1 MKLEI
6 RDAAFSYV
14 KERTIF
20 SGLDLDLEDGR
31 VMAVLGPNGS
41 GKTTFLR
48 CVMGMLYFTQGSCR
62 LNGEETRTM
71 PAREFWK
78 LVSYVPQ
85 QRSAQQNAYT
95 VLESVL
101 LGRSGGMR
109 MFARPGAADVK
120 AAERV
125 MEELK
130 ISHLKNR
137 ECRTLSGGEFQMTLI
152 ARALVSD
159 PQLLILDEP
168 ESGLDFKNQLIVL
181 DTIETLSKRGIAC
194 IFNTHYPE
202 HAVNNADLALMMG
215 RPVPVFGRAKDVVNE
230 ENIETS
236 FGVKVAVTE
245 RETDGKKLTS
255 VIPLAVKDMGTD

>member
-6 RDAAFSYV
+6 KDAAFSYNP
-14 KERTIF
+14 ERTIF
-20 SGLDLDLEDGR
+20 DGLSLELNRGE

-48 CVMGMLYFTQGSCR
+48 CMMGMLHFTKGGCS

-71 PAREFWK
+71 PAREFWR

-95 VLESVL
+95 VMESIL

-109 MFARPGAADVK
+109 LFARPGAADVE

-130 ISHLKNR
+130 ISHLKGR

-181 DTIETLSKRGIAC
+181 STIETLSKRGIAC

-202 HAVNNADLALMMG
+202 HAVNNADFALMMG
-215 RPVPVFGRAKDVVNE
+215 REVPAFGRAKDVVNE
-230 ENIETS
+230 ENIEAS
-236 FGVKVAVTE
+236 FGVKVAVMEQETE
-245 RETDGKKLTS
+245 GKRLTS
-255 VIPLAVKDMGTD
+255 VIPLAVK

>member
-62 LNGEETRTM
+62 LNGQETRTM

-159 PQLLILDEP
+159 PQLLMLDEP

-181 DTIETLSKRGIAC
+181 DTIESLSKRGIAC

-202 HAVNNADLALMMG
+202 HAVNNAGFALMMG

-255 VIPLAVKDMGTD
+255 VIPLAVKDTGTD

>member
-85 QRSAQQNAYT
+85 QRSAQEGEETPVDEIRGDKARGKGQSGKQHREKDR
-95 VLESVL
+95 VLHKGHIREDPQDETEHRAPGRPLEHADRHRHRRQDHRADARDAKLGQQHILRQQRQKQVQRVL
-101 LGRSGGMR
+101 QHPPYPDLGE
-109 MFARPGAADVK
+109 D
-120 AAERV
+120 
-125 MEELK
+125 
-130 ISHLKNR
+130 
-137 ECRTLSGGEFQMTLI
+137 LSGDQ
-152 ARALVSD
+152 
-159 PQLLILDEP
+159 
-168 ESGLDFKNQLIVL
+168 
-181 DTIETLSKRGIAC
+181 
-194 IFNTHYPE
+194 
-202 HAVNNADLALMMG
+202 
-215 RPVPVFGRAKDVVNE
+215 
-230 ENIETS
+230 
-236 FGVKVAVTE
+236 
-245 RETDGKKLTS
+245 
-255 VIPLAVKDMGTD
+255 IP

>member
-62 LNGEETRTM
+62 LNGQETRTM

-109 MFARPGAADVK
+109 MFARPGEADVK

-202 HAVNNADLALMMG
+202 HAVNNAGFALMMG

>member
-6 RDAAFSYV
+6 RDAAFAYIADHPV
-14 KERTIF
+14 F
-20 SGLDLDLEDGR
+20 SCLDLELGDGE

-41 GKTTFLR
+41 GKTTLLR
-48 CVMGMLYFTQGSCR
+48 CMMDMLHFTKGSCL
-62 LNGEETRTM
+62 LNGADVRAM
-71 PAREFWK
+71 PAREFWQR
-78 LVSYVPQ
+78 VSYVPQ

-95 VLESVL
+95 VMESIL

-109 MFARPGAADVK
+109 LFARPGAADIE

-130 ISHLKNR
+130 IEGLKNR

-181 DTIETLSKRGIAC
+181 DTIRKLSERGIAC
-194 IFNTHYPE
+194 VFNTHYQE
-202 HAVNNADLALMMG
+202 HAVNNADFALMMG
-215 RPVPVFGRAKDVVNE
+215 QTVPVFGRAKDVVNE

-236 FGVKVAVTE
+236 FGVKVAILQ
-245 RETDGKKLTS
+245 RETEGKHLTS
-255 VIPLAVKDMGTD
+255 VIPLTVKE

>member
-1 MKLEI
+1 MKLEVK
-6 RDAAFSYV
+6 DAAFSYDE
-14 KERTIF
+14 ERTIF
-20 SGLDLDLEDGR
+20 SGLDLELDKGQ

-62 LNGEETRTM
+62 LNGQETRTM
-71 PAREFWK
+71 PAREFWR

-95 VLESVL
+95 VLESIP
-101 LGRSGGMR
+101 LGRSGGMK
-109 MFARPGAADVK
+109 MFARPGAADVE

-130 ISHLKNR
+130 ISHLQNR
-137 ECRTLSGGEFQMTLI
+137 ECRTLSGGEFQMALI
-152 ARALVSD
+152 GRALVSE

-181 DTIETLSKRGIAC
+181 NTIETLSKRGIAC

-215 RPVPVFGRAKDVVNE
+215 REVPVFGRAKDVVNE
-230 ENIETS
+230 ENIEAS

-245 RETDGKKLTS
+245 REREGRKLTS
-255 VIPLAVKDMGTD
+255 VIPLVVK

>member
-6 RDAAFSYV
+6 RDAAFSYNGA
-14 KERTIF
+14 RTIF
-20 SGLDLDLEDGR
+20 EGLNLSLSDGE

-48 CVMGMLYFTQGSCR
+48 CMMDMLHFTSGSCT
-62 LNGEETRTM
+62 LNGEEVRTM
-71 PAREFWK
+71 PAKRFWQT
-78 LVSYVPQ
+78 VSYVPQ

-95 VLESVL
+95 VIESIL

-109 MFARPGAADVK
+109 LFARPGAADVA

-130 ISHLKNR
+130 ISHLKGR

-181 DTIETLSKRGIAC
+181 ETIASLSGQGIAC

-202 HAVNNADLALMMG
+202 HAVNNAHKALMMG
-215 RPVPVFGRAKDVVNE
+215 QARPIFGDAKTVVNE
-230 ENIETS
+230 ANIEAS
-236 FGVKVAVTE
+236 FGVKVAVLQQQAAEKT
-245 RETDGKKLTS
+245 LTS
-255 VIPLAVKDMGTD
+255 VIPLAVK